1 MSEPNDF
8 SAHASTST
16 GVMGKLTAV
25 KLPLW
30 VSLALLILWAI
41 SFAWQSLAQKRLV
54 AKLETDRTAMTAQA
68 DNDRQALLGQ
78 LRTRAGAASEASL
91 SEFGTALA
99 WAVRGE
105 MIRNNLDQVDQF
117 FTEIVKL
124 PGTERALLADAD
136 GKVVVSTDRRHLGAE
151 ASTVVPP
158 EALLLPQVTVRSE
171 ADGTL
176 LLVVPIMGLNDRLG
190 TVFVARRQA
199 DAFTGL

>member
-8 SAHASTST
+8 SANAST
-16 GVMGKLTAV
+16 GVLGKLTAV

-30 VSLALLILWAI
+30 VSLALVILWAI

-54 AKLETDRTAMTAQA
+54 AKLETDRAAMTAQA

-91 SEFGTALA
+91 REFGTALA

-124 PGTERALLADAD
+124 PGTERALLAGVD
-136 GKVVVSTDRRHLGAE
+136 GKIAVSTDRRHLGAE
-151 ASTVVPP
+151 ASTLVPP

-176 LLVVPIMGLNDRLG
+176 LLVVPVMGLNDRLG
-190 TVFVARRQA
+190 TVFVTRRPA
-199 DAFTGL
+199 DAFEGL

>member
-8 SAHASTST
+8 STNPSTST
-16 GVMGKLTAV
+16 GVMGKLTAI

-54 AKLETDRTAMTAQA
+54 AKLETDRAAMTAQA

-78 LRTRAGAASEASL
+78 LRTRAGAASETSL

-105 MIRNNLDQVDQF
+105 MIRNNLDQIDQF

-124 PGTERALLADAD
+124 PGTERVLLAGAD
-136 GKVVVSTDRRHLGAE
+136 GKDAVSTDRRHLGVE

-158 EALLLPQVTVRSE
+158 ESLALPQVTVRSE
-171 ADGTL
+171 ADGMV
-176 LLVVPIMGLNDRLG
+176 LLVVPVMGLNDRLG
-190 TVFVARRQA
+190 TVFVTRRPA
-199 DAFTGL
+199 DAFEGL

>member
-8 SAHASTST
+8 STTPSTST
-16 GVMGKLTAV
+16 GVTGKLTAV

-30 VSLALLILWAI
+30 VGLALLILWAI

-54 AKLETDRTAMTAQA
+54 AKLETDRAAITAQA

-105 MIRNNLDQVDQF
+105 MIRNNLDQIDQF

-124 PGTERALLADAD
+124 PGTERVLLAGAD
-136 GKVVVSTDRRHLGAE
+136 GKVAVSTDRRYLRVE

-171 ADGTL
+171 ADGRM
-176 LLVVPIMGLNDRLG
+176 LLVVPVMGLNDRLG
-190 TVFVARRQA
+190 TVFMTRRPA
-199 DAFTGL
+199 DTFAGL

>member
-8 SAHASTST
+8 SANASTST
-16 GVMGKLTAV
+16 GVMAKLTAV

-30 VSLALLILWAI
+30 VGLALLILWAI
-41 SFAWQSLAQKRLV
+41 SFGWQSLAQKRLE
-54 AKLETDRTAMTAQA
+54 AKLDTERAAMTAQA
-68 DNDRQALLGQ
+68 DTDRQALLGQ
-78 LRTRAGAASEASL
+78 LRTRAAEASEASL

-136 GKVVVSTDRRHLGAE
+136 GKVVVSTDRRHLGVE

-176 LLVVPIMGLNDRLG
+176 LLVVPVMGLNDRLG
-190 TVFVARRQA
+190 TVFVTRRPT
-199 DAFTGL
+199 DAFAGL

>member
-8 SAHASTST
+8 SANASTSH
-16 GVMGKLTAV
+16 GVMGTLTAV

-30 VSLALLILWAI
+30 VGLALLILWAI
-41 SFAWQSLAQKRLV
+41 SFAWQSLAQKRLE
-54 AKLETDRTAMTAQA
+54 AKLDTDRAAMMAQA

-124 PGTERALLADAD
+124 PGTERALLAGAD
-136 GKVVVSTDRRHLGAE
+136 GKVVVSTDRRHLGVE

-176 LLVVPIMGLNDRLG
+176 LLVVPVMGLNDRLG
-190 TVFVARRQA
+190 TVFVTRRPT
-199 DAFTGL
+199 DAFAGL

>member
-8 SAHASTST
+8 SANPAAST
-16 GVMGKLTAV
+16 GVLGKLTAV

-30 VSLALLILWAI
+30 VSLVLVILWAI
-41 SFAWQSLAQKRLV
+41 SFAWQSLAQKRLE
-54 AKLETDRTAMTAQA
+54 AKLETDRAAMTAQA
-68 DNDRQALLGQ
+68 DNDRQAMLGQ
-78 LRTRAGAASEASL
+78 LRARAGEASEASL
-91 SEFGTALA
+91 REFGTALA

-105 MIRNNLDQVDQF
+105 MIRNNLDQIDQF

-124 PGTERALLADAD
+124 PGTERALLAGAD
-136 GKVVVSTDRRHLGAE
+136 GKVAVSTDRRHLGAE

-176 LLVVPIMGLNDRLG
+176 LLVVPVMGLNDRLG
-190 TVFVARRQA
+190 TVFVTRRSA
-199 DAFTGL
+199 DAFAGL

>member
-1 MSEPNDF
+1 MSAPNDF
-8 SAHASTST
+8 SANPAAAS
-16 GVMGKLTAV
+16 GFMAKLTAV

-41 SFAWQSLAQKRLV
+41 SFAWQSLAQKRLE
-54 AKLETDRTAMTAQA
+54 ATLETDRAAMTAQF

-78 LRTRAGAASEASL
+78 LRTRAGDASEASMR
-91 SEFGTALA
+91 EFGTALA

-124 PGTERALLADAD
+124 PGTERALLAGAD
-136 GKVVVSTDRRHLGAE
+136 GKVKVSTDRRHLGAE

-158 EALLLPQVTVRSE
+158 EALVLPQVTVRSE
-171 ADGTL
+171 ADGTV
-176 LLVVPIMGLNDRLG
+176 LLVVPVMGLNDRLG
-190 TVFVARRQA
+190 TVFVTRRPVN
-199 DAFTGL
+199 AFEGL